1 MASRSGKAKLS
12 SRIALRL
19 TEGERDQLD
28 QLVDLLTS
36 ESSFD
41 VGLNDAIRH
50 ALKRLYDHYGIVNRL
65 KRD

>member
-1 MASRSGKAKLS
+1 MATRSGKAKLT

-19 TEGERDQLD
+19 TEDERDQLD
-28 QLVDLLTS
+28 QLVELLSS

-50 ALKRLYDHYGIVNRL
+50 SLKRLFDQYGIVSRRNRE
-65 KRD
+65 